1 MNYSCD
7 VFGFL
12 NVINPITNF
21 EGRVELGKKYYR
33 SVDTVKFDTLHELA
47 VSGEVY
53 RVKTLKDY
61 KVSDNIHVLEL
72 DATLPGPLEDEGS
85 LVIQTL
91 LLDLPE
97 NNAYTKVI
105 DIIKS
110 SDDTVD
116 IAKFAPER
124 SEIEGCLVNLLLEEY
139 RRKCDFLMDLT
150 ASNSPLKQSTHTP
163 LLDLIKKHSK
173 YEVNESVSSYIIN
186 SMDVQASF
194 KNSHELEVAE
204 YRVQE
209 PFFKS
214 AGIVNKKTGEVRL
227 LSGALL
233 LEGSAWW
240 SSMTARKL
248 WRKAGEPESRAT
260 AEREVA
266 MELTLRGLDAIQLS
280 LALRGV
286 TTEGEKLRGFK
297 KRRLIKRLK
306 KNLC

>member
-12 NVINPITNF
+12 NVVNPITDF

-33 SVDTVKFDTLHELA
+33 SVNTVEFDTLHELA

-97 NNAYTKVI
+97 SDAYTQVVG
-105 DIIKS
+105 IINT

-116 IAKFAPER
+116 VEKFTPKV
-124 SEIEGCLVNLLLEEY
+124 SEIEECLISLLLEEY
-139 RRKCDFLMDLT
+139 ERKCDFLMDLT
-150 ASNSPLKQSTHTP
+150 ANNTP

-194 KNSHELEVAE
+194 ENSHELESTE

-209 PFFKS
+209 PFFRS
-214 AGIVNKKTGEVRL
+214 AGIVSKKTGEVRL
-227 LSGALL
+227 LSGALIP
-233 LEGSAWW
+233 ESSAW
-240 SSMTARKL
+240 SSMTARSL
-248 WRKAGEPESRAT
+248 WKKAGEPENRAT
-260 AEREVA
+260 AERDIA
-266 MELTLRGLDAIQLS
+266 MDLTLRGLDAIQLS

-286 TTEGEKLRGFK
+286 TVEGERIKGFK
-297 KRRLIKRLK
+297 KRRLIRRLK
-306 KNLC
+306 KNLR

>member
-97 NNAYTKVI
+97 SNAYTQVI
-105 DIIKS
+105 GIINA

-116 IAKFAPER
+116 VEKFTPKA
-124 SEIEGCLVNLLLEEY
+124 SEIEECLINLLLEEY
-139 RRKCDFLMDLT
+139 KRKCDFLMDLT
-150 ASNSPLKQSTHTP
+150 TSSTP
-163 LLDLIKKHSK
+163 LLDLIKKHSR
-173 YEVNESVSSYIIN
+173 YEVNENASSYIIN
-186 SMDVQASF
+186 SMDLQASF

-240 SSMTARKL
+240 SSVTARKL
-248 WRKAGEPESRAT
+248 WRKARA
-260 AEREVA
+260 
-266 MELTLRGLDAIQLS
+266 
-280 LALRGV
+280 
-286 TTEGEKLRGFK
+286 
-297 KRRLIKRLK
+297 
-306 KNLC
+306 

>member
-12 NVINPITNF
+12 NVVNPITDF

-33 SVDTVKFDTLHELA
+33 SVNTVEFDTLHELA

-72 DATLPGPLEDEGS
+72 DVILPGPLEDEGS

-97 NNAYTKVI
+97 SDAYTQVI
-105 DIIKS
+105 GIINT

-116 IAKFAPER
+116 VEKFTPKV
-124 SEIEGCLVNLLLEEY
+124 SEIEECLISLLLEEY
-139 RRKCDFLMDLT
+139 ERKCDFLMDLT
-150 ASNSPLKQSTHTP
+150 ANNTP

-194 KNSHELEVAE
+194 ENSHELESTE

-209 PFFKS
+209 PFFRS
-214 AGIVNKKTGEVRL
+214 AGIVSKKTGEVRL
-227 LSGALL
+227 LSGALI
-233 LEGSAWW
+233 LESSAW
-240 SSMTARKL
+240 SSMTARSL
-248 WRKAGEPESRAT
+248 WKKAGEPENRAT
-260 AEREVA
+260 AERDIA
-266 MELTLRGLDAIQLS
+266 MDLTLRGLDAIQLS

-286 TTEGEKLRGFK
+286 TVEGERIKGFK
-297 KRRLIKRLK
+297 KRRLIRRLK
-306 KNLC
+306 KNLR

>member
-21 EGRVELGKKYYR
+21 EGRVELGKRYYR

-97 NNAYTKVI
+97 SNAYTQVI

-116 IAKFAPER
+116 VEKFTPEKT
-124 SEIEGCLVNLLLEEY
+124 EIEECLINLLLEEY
-139 RRKCDFLMDLT
+139 KRKCDFLMDLT
-150 ASNSPLKQSTHTP
+150 TSSTP
-163 LLDLIKKHSK
+163 LLDLIKKHSR
-173 YEVNESVSSYIIN
+173 YEVNENASSYIIN
-186 SMDVQASF
+186 SMDLQASF

-240 SSMTARKL
+240 SSVTARKL

-266 MELTLRGLDAIQLS
+266 VELTLRGLDAIQLS

>member
-33 SVDTVKFDTLHELA
+33 SVNTVKFDTLHELA

-97 NNAYTKVI
+97 SNAYTQVI

-116 IAKFAPER
+116 VEKFTPEKT
-124 SEIEGCLVNLLLEEY
+124 EIEECLINLLLEEY
-139 RRKCDFLMDLT
+139 KRKCDFLMDLT
-150 ASNSPLKQSTHTP
+150 TSSTP
-163 LLDLIKKHSK
+163 LLDLIKKHSR
-173 YEVNESVSSYIIN
+173 YEVNENASSYIIN
-186 SMDVQASF
+186 SMDLQASF

-204 YRVQE
+204 YRMQE

-240 SSMTARKL
+240 SSVTARKL

-286 TTEGEKLRGFK
+286 TVEGERIKGFK

>member
-12 NVINPITNF
+12 NVINPITDF

-33 SVDTVKFDTLHELA
+33 SVNTVKFDTLHELA

-97 NNAYTKVI
+97 SNAYTQVI
-105 DIIKS
+105 GIINA

-116 IAKFAPER
+116 VEKFTPKA
-124 SEIEGCLVNLLLEEY
+124 SEIEECLINLLLEEY
-139 RRKCDFLMDLT
+139 KRKCDFLMDLT
-150 ASNSPLKQSTHTP
+150 TSSTP
-163 LLDLIKKHSK
+163 LLDLIKKHSR
-173 YEVNESVSSYIIN
+173 YEVNENASSYIIN
-186 SMDVQASF
+186 SMDLQASF

-204 YRVQE
+204 YRMQE

-240 SSMTARKL
+240 SSVTARKL

>member
-97 NNAYTKVI
+97 SNAYTQVI
-105 DIIKS
+105 GIINA

-116 IAKFAPER
+116 VEKFTPKA
-124 SEIEGCLVNLLLEEY
+124 SEIEECLINLLLEEY
-139 RRKCDFLMDLT
+139 KRKCDFLMDLT
-150 ASNSPLKQSTHTP
+150 TSSTP
-163 LLDLIKKHSK
+163 LLDLIKKHSR
-173 YEVNESVSSYIIN
+173 YEVNENASSYIIN
-186 SMDVQASF
+186 SMDLQASF

-240 SSMTARKL
+240 SSVTARKL

-297 KRRLIKRLK
+297 KRRLIKKLK

>member
-1 MNYSCD
+1 M
-7 VFGFL
+7 FGFL
-12 NVINPITNF
+12 NIINPLTDF

-33 SVDTVKFDTLHELA
+33 SVNTVEFDTLHELA

-97 NNAYTKVI
+97 SDAYTQVVG
-105 DIIKS
+105 IINT

-116 IAKFAPER
+116 VEKFTPKV
-124 SEIEGCLVNLLLEEY
+124 SEIEECLISLLLEEY
-139 RRKCDFLMDLT
+139 ERKCDFLMDLT
-150 ASNSPLKQSTHTP
+150 ANNTP

-194 KNSHELEVAE
+194 ENSHELESTE

-209 PFFKS
+209 PFFRS
-214 AGIVNKKTGEVRL
+214 AGIVSKKTGEVRL
-227 LSGALL
+227 LSGALI
-233 LEGSAWW
+233 LESSAW
-240 SSMTARKL
+240 SSMTARSL
-248 WRKAGEPESRAT
+248 WKKAGEPENRAT
-260 AEREVA
+260 AERDIA
-266 MELTLRGLDAIQLS
+266 MDLTLRGLDAIQLS

-286 TTEGEKLRGFK
+286 TVEGERIKGFK
-297 KRRLIKRLK
+297 KRRLIRRLK
-306 KNLC
+306 KNLR

>member
-1 MNYSCD
+1 MNYNCD

-12 NVINPITNF
+12 NVINPIADF
-21 EGRVELGKKYYR
+21 EERVKLGRSYYR
-33 SVDTVKFDTLHELA
+33 SVDTIEFDTLHELA

-61 KVSDNIHVLEL
+61 KVSDSIHVLEL
-72 DATLPGPLEDEGS
+72 DVTLPGPLEDEGS

-97 NNAYTKVI
+97 NSAYTKVM

-124 SEIEGCLVNLLLEEY
+124 AEIEGCLAVLLLEEY
-139 RRKCDFLMDLT
+139 RRKCDFLTELT
-150 ASNSPLKQSTHTP
+150 ANNAP
-163 LLDLIKKHSK
+163 LLDLIKKYSK

-194 KNSHELEVAE
+194 ENSHELESTE

-209 PFFKS
+209 PFFRS
-214 AGIVNKKTGEVRL
+214 AGIVSKKTGEVRL
-227 LSGALL
+227 LSGALI
-233 LEGSAWW
+233 LECSAW
-240 SSMTARKL
+240 SSMTARSL
-248 WRKAGEPESRAT
+248 WKKAGEPENRAT
-260 AEREVA
+260 AEHDIA
-266 MELTLRGLDAIQLS
+266 MDLTLRGLDAIQLS

-286 TTEGEKLRGFK
+286 TVEGERIKGFK
-297 KRRLIKRLK
+297 KRRLIRRLK
-306 KNLC
+306 KNLR

>member
-97 NNAYTKVI
+97 SNAYTQVI

-116 IAKFAPER
+116 VEKFTPEKT
-124 SEIEGCLVNLLLEEY
+124 EIEECLINLLLEEY
-139 RRKCDFLMDLT
+139 KRKCDFLMDLT
-150 ASNSPLKQSTHTP
+150 TSSTP
-163 LLDLIKKHSK
+163 LLDLIKKHSR
-173 YEVNESVSSYIIN
+173 YEVNENASSYIIN
-186 SMDVQASF
+186 SMDLQASF

-240 SSMTARKL
+240 SSVTARKL

-297 KRRLIKRLK
+297 KRRLIKKLK

>member
-97 NNAYTKVI
+97 SNAYTQVI

-116 IAKFAPER
+116 VEKFTPEKT
-124 SEIEGCLVNLLLEEY
+124 EIEECLINLLLEEY
-139 RRKCDFLMDLT
+139 KRKCDFLMDLT
-150 ASNSPLKQSTHTP
+150 ANSTS

-186 SMDVQASF
+186 SMDLQASF
-194 KNSHELEVAE
+194 ENSHDLESTE

-209 PFFKS
+209 PFFRS
-214 AGIVNKKTGEVRL
+214 AGIVSKKTGEVRL
-227 LSGALL
+227 LSGALI
-233 LEGSAWW
+233 LESSAW
-240 SSMTARKL
+240 SSMTARSL
-248 WRKAGEPESRAT
+248 WKKAGEPESRAT

>member
-12 NVINPITNF
+12 NVVNPITDF

-33 SVDTVKFDTLHELA
+33 SVNTVEFDTLHELA

-97 NNAYTKVI
+97 SDAYTQVVG
-105 DIIKS
+105 IINT

-116 IAKFAPER
+116 VEKFTPKV
-124 SEIEGCLVNLLLEEY
+124 SEIEECLISLLLEEY
-139 RRKCDFLMDLT
+139 ERKCDFLMDLT
-150 ASNSPLKQSTHTP
+150 ANNTP

-173 YEVNESVSSYIIN
+173 YEVSESVSSYIIN

-194 KNSHELEVAE
+194 ENSHELESTE

-209 PFFKS
+209 PFFRS
-214 AGIVNKKTGEVRL
+214 AGIVSKKTGEVRL
-227 LSGALL
+227 LSGALI
-233 LEGSAWW
+233 LESSAW
-240 SSMTARKL
+240 SSMTARSL
-248 WRKAGEPESRAT
+248 WKKAGEPENRAT
-260 AEREVA
+260 AERDIA
-266 MELTLRGLDAIQLS
+266 MDLTLRGLDAIQLS

-286 TTEGEKLRGFK
+286 TVEGERIKGFK
-297 KRRLIKRLK
+297 KRRLIRRLK
-306 KNLC
+306 KNLR

>member
-97 NNAYTKVI
+97 SNAYTQVI

-116 IAKFAPER
+116 VEKFTPKA
-124 SEIEGCLVNLLLEEY
+124 SEIEECLISLLLEEY
-139 RRKCDFLMDLT
+139 KRKCDFLMDLT
-150 ASNSPLKQSTHTP
+150 TSSTP
-163 LLDLIKKHSK
+163 LLDLIKKHSR
-173 YEVNESVSSYIIN
+173 YEVNENASSYIIN
-186 SMDVQASF
+186 SMDLQASF

-204 YRVQE
+204 YRMQE

-240 SSMTARKL
+240 SSVTARKL

>member
-97 NNAYTKVI
+97 SNAYTQVI

-116 IAKFAPER
+116 VEKFTPGKT
-124 SEIEGCLVNLLLEEY
+124 EIEECLINLLLEEY
-139 RRKCDFLMDLT
+139 KRKCDFLMDLT
-150 ASNSPLKQSTHTP
+150 TSSTP
-163 LLDLIKKHSK
+163 LLDLIKKHSR
-173 YEVNESVSSYIIN
+173 YEVNENASSYIIN
-186 SMDVQASF
+186 SMDLQASF

-240 SSMTARKL
+240 SSVTARKL

>member
-12 NVINPITNF
+12 NVVNPLIDF
-21 EGRVELGKKYYR
+21 EGRVELGKSYYR
-33 SVDTVKFDTLHELA
+33 SVDITEFDTLHELA

-61 KVSDNIHVLEL
+61 KVSDNIHVLKL
-72 DATLPGPLEDEGS
+72 DVTLPGTLEDEGS
-85 LVIQTL
+85 LDIQTL
-91 LLDLPE
+91 LLDLPG

-110 SDDTVD
+110 SDDTIDV
-116 IAKFAPER
+116 AKFAPER
-124 SEIEGCLVNLLLEEY
+124 SEIERCLVNLLLEEY

-150 ASNSPLKQSTHTP
+150 ASNTP
-163 LLDLIKKHSK
+163 LLDLIKKYSR

-186 SMDVQASF
+186 SMDLQASF
-194 KNSHELEVAE
+194 ENSHELESTE

-209 PFFKS
+209 PFFRS
-214 AGIVNKKTGEVRL
+214 AGIVSKKTGEVRL
-227 LSGALL
+227 LSGALI
-233 LEGSAWW
+233 LESSAW

-248 WRKAGEPESRAT
+248 WKRAGEPENRAV
-260 AEREVA
+260 AEHDIA
-266 MELTLRGLDAIQLS
+266 MDLTLRGLDAIQLS

-286 TTEGEKLRGFK
+286 TVEGERLKGFK
-297 KRRLIKRLK
+297 KRRLIRRLK
-306 KNLC
+306 KNLR

>member
-97 NNAYTKVI
+97 SNAYTQVI
-105 DIIKS
+105 GIINA

-116 IAKFAPER
+116 VEKFTPKE
-124 SEIEGCLVNLLLEEY
+124 SEIEECLINLLLEEY
-139 RRKCDFLMDLT
+139 KRKCDFLMDLT
-150 ASNSPLKQSTHTP
+150 TSSTP
-163 LLDLIKKHSK
+163 LLDLIKKHSR
-173 YEVNESVSSYIIN
+173 YEVNENASSYIIN
-186 SMDVQASF
+186 SMDLQASF

-240 SSMTARKL
+240 SSVTARKL

-306 KNLC
+306 KNLR

>member
-1 MNYSCD
+1 MNYSYD

-12 NVINPITNF
+12 NVINPLTDF
-21 EGRVELGKKYYR
+21 EGRVELGKSYYR
-33 SVDTVKFDTLHELA
+33 SVEITEFDTLHELA

-72 DATLPGPLEDEGS
+72 DVTLPGPLEDEGS

-150 ASNSPLKQSTHTP
+150 ASNSPLKWSTHTP
-163 LLDLIKKHSK
+163 LLDLIKKHSR

-194 KNSHELEVAE
+194 EHSHELESTE

-209 PFFKS
+209 PFFRS
-214 AGIVNKKTGEVRL
+214 AGIVSKKTGEVRL
-227 LSGALL
+227 LSGALI
-233 LEGSAWW
+233 LECSAW
-240 SSMTARKL
+240 SSMTARSL
-248 WRKAGEPESRAT
+248 WRKAGEPENRAT
-260 AEREVA
+260 AERDIA
-266 MELTLRGLDAIQLS
+266 MDLTLRGLDAIQLS

-286 TTEGEKLRGFK
+286 TVEGERLKGFK
-297 KRRLIKRLK
+297 KRRLIRRLK
-306 KNLC
+306 KNLR

>member
-97 NNAYTKVI
+97 SNAYTQVI

-116 IAKFAPER
+116 VEKFTPEKT
-124 SEIEGCLVNLLLEEY
+124 EIEECLINLLLEEY
-139 RRKCDFLMDLT
+139 KRKCDFLMDLT
-150 ASNSPLKQSTHTP
+150 TSSTP
-163 LLDLIKKHSK
+163 LLDLIKKHSR
-173 YEVNESVSSYIIN
+173 YEVNENASSYIIN
-186 SMDVQASF
+186 SMDLQASF

-240 SSMTARKL
+240 SSVTARKL

-286 TTEGEKLRGFK
+286 TVEGERIKGFK

>member
-97 NNAYTKVI
+97 SNAYTQVI

-110 SDDTVD
+110 SDDTIDVE
-116 IAKFAPER
+116 KFTPEKT
-124 SEIEGCLVNLLLEEY
+124 EIEECLINLLLEEY
-139 RRKCDFLMDLT
+139 KRKCDFLMDLT
-150 ASNSPLKQSTHTP
+150 TSSTP
-163 LLDLIKKHSK
+163 LLDLIKKHSR
-173 YEVNESVSSYIIN
+173 YEVNENASSYIIN
-186 SMDVQASF
+186 SMDLQASF

-227 LSGALL
+227 LSGTLL

-240 SSMTARKL
+240 SSVTARKL

>member
-1 MNYSCD
+1 MNYNCD

-12 NVINPITNF
+12 NVINPITDF

-33 SVDTVKFDTLHELA
+33 SVDTIEFDTLHELA

-61 KVSDNIHVLEL
+61 KVSDNIHVLEI

-97 NNAYTKVI
+97 NNAYTKVM
-105 DIIKS
+105 DIIKN

-124 SEIEGCLVNLLLEEY
+124 AEIEGCLANLLLEEY

-150 ASNSPLKQSTHTP
+150 ASNSPLKRSAHTP

-186 SMDVQASF
+186 SMDIQASF
-194 KNSHELEVAE
+194 ENSHELESTE

-209 PFFKS
+209 PFFRS
-214 AGIVNKKTGEVRL
+214 AGIVSKKTGEVRL
-227 LSGALL
+227 LSGALI
-233 LEGSAWW
+233 LESSAW
-240 SSMTARKL
+240 SSMTARSL
-248 WRKAGEPESRAT
+248 WKKAGEPENRAT
-260 AEREVA
+260 AEHDIA
-266 MELTLRGLDAIQLS
+266 MDLTLRGLDAIQLS

-286 TTEGEKLRGFK
+286 TVEGERIKGFK
-297 KRRLIKRLK
+297 KRRLIRRLK
-306 KNLC
+306 KNLR

>member
-33 SVDTVKFDTLHELA
+33 SVNTVKFDTLHELA

-97 NNAYTKVI
+97 SNAYTQVI

-110 SDDTVD
+110 SDDTIDVE
-116 IAKFAPER
+116 KFTPEKT
-124 SEIEGCLVNLLLEEY
+124 EIEECLINLLLEEY
-139 RRKCDFLMDLT
+139 KRKCDFLMDLT
-150 ASNSPLKQSTHTP
+150 TSSTP
-163 LLDLIKKHSK
+163 LLDLIKKHSR
-173 YEVNESVSSYIIN
+173 YEVNENASSYIIN
-186 SMDVQASF
+186 SMDLQASF

-240 SSMTARKL
+240 SSVTARKL

-286 TTEGEKLRGFK
+286 TVEGERIKGFK

>member
-12 NVINPITNF
+12 NVVNPITDF

-33 SVDTVKFDTLHELA
+33 SVNTVEFDTLHELA

-97 NNAYTKVI
+97 SDAYTQGVG
-105 DIIKS
+105 IINT

-116 IAKFAPER
+116 VEKFTPKV
-124 SEIEGCLVNLLLEEY
+124 SEIEECLISLLLEEY
-139 RRKCDFLMDLT
+139 ERKCDFLMDLT
-150 ASNSPLKQSTHTP
+150 ANNTP

-194 KNSHELEVAE
+194 ENSHELESTE

-209 PFFKS
+209 PFFRS
-214 AGIVNKKTGEVRL
+214 AGIVSKKTGEVRL
-227 LSGALL
+227 LSGALI
-233 LEGSAWW
+233 LESSAW
-240 SSMTARKL
+240 SPMTARSL
-248 WRKAGEPESRAT
+248 WKKAGEPENRAT
-260 AEREVA
+260 AERDIA
-266 MELTLRGLDAIQLS
+266 MDLTLRGLDAIQLS

-286 TTEGEKLRGFK
+286 TVEGERIKGFK
-297 KRRLIKRLK
+297 KRRLIRRLK
-306 KNLC
+306 KNLR

>member
-12 NVINPITNF
+12 NVINPLNDF
-21 EGRVELGKKYYR
+21 EGRIALGKNYYR
-33 SVDTVKFDTLHELA
+33 SIETTEFNTLHELA
-47 VSGEVY
+47 VSGEIY
-53 RVKTLKDY
+53 RIKTLRDY
-61 KVSDNIHVLEL
+61 KVNDNIHVLEL
-72 DATLPGPLEDEGS
+72 DATLPDSPEAEEG

-91 LLDLPE
+91 LLDFPGTST
-97 NNAYTKVI
+97 YKKVI

-116 IAKFAPER
+116 VEKFTPEKT
-124 SEIEGCLVNLLLEEY
+124 EIEKCVVDLLLKEY
-139 RRKCDFLMDLT
+139 KRKCDFLMDLT
-150 ASNSPLKQSTHTP
+150 TSSTP
-163 LLDLIKKHSK
+163 LLDLIKKHSR
-173 YEVNESVSSYIIN
+173 YEVNENASSYIIN
-186 SMDVQASF
+186 SMDLQASF

-240 SSMTARKL
+240 SSVTARKL
-248 WRKAGEPESRAT
+248 WREAGEPESRAT

-306 KNLC
+306 KNLR

>member
-12 NVINPITNF
+12 NVVNPITDF
-21 EGRVELGKKYYR
+21 EGRVKLGKKYYR
-33 SVDTVKFDTLHELA
+33 SVNTVEFDTLHELA

-97 NNAYTKVI
+97 SDAYTQVVG
-105 DIIKS
+105 IINT

-116 IAKFAPER
+116 VEKFTPKV
-124 SEIEGCLVNLLLEEY
+124 SEIEECLISLLLEEY
-139 RRKCDFLMDLT
+139 ERKCDFLMDLT
-150 ASNSPLKQSTHTP
+150 ANNTP

-194 KNSHELEVAE
+194 ENSHELESTE

-209 PFFKS
+209 PFFRS
-214 AGIVNKKTGEVRL
+214 AGIVSKKTGEVRL
-227 LSGALL
+227 LSGALI
-233 LEGSAWW
+233 LESSTW
-240 SSMTARKL
+240 SSMTARSL
-248 WRKAGEPESRAT
+248 WKKAGEPENRAT
-260 AEREVA
+260 AEYDTA
-266 MELTLRGLDAIQLS
+266 MDLTLRGLDAIQLS

-286 TTEGEKLRGFK
+286 TVEGERIKGFK
-297 KRRLIKRLK
+297 KRRLIRRLK
-306 KNLC
+306 KNLR

>member
-97 NNAYTKVI
+97 SNAYTQVI

-110 SDDTVD
+110 SDDTIDVE
-116 IAKFAPER
+116 KFTPEKT
-124 SEIEGCLVNLLLEEY
+124 EIEECLINLLLEEY
-139 RRKCDFLMDLT
+139 KRKCDFLMDLT
-150 ASNSPLKQSTHTP
+150 TSSTP
-163 LLDLIKKHSK
+163 LLDLIKKHSR
-173 YEVNESVSSYIIN
+173 YEVNENASSYIIN
-186 SMDVQASF
+186 SMDLQASF

-204 YRVQE
+204 YRMQE

-240 SSMTARKL
+240 SSVTARKL

-286 TTEGEKLRGFK
+286 TVEGERIKGFK

>member
-12 NVINPITNF
+12 NVVNPITDF
-21 EGRVELGKKYYR
+21 EGRVKLGKKYYR
-33 SVDTVKFDTLHELA
+33 SVNTVEFDTLHELA

-97 NNAYTKVI
+97 SDAYTQVVG
-105 DIIKS
+105 IINT

-116 IAKFAPER
+116 VEKFTPKV
-124 SEIEGCLVNLLLEEY
+124 SEIEECLISLLLEEY
-139 RRKCDFLMDLT
+139 ERKCDFLMDLT
-150 ASNSPLKQSTHTP
+150 ANNTP

-194 KNSHELEVAE
+194 ENSHELESTE

-209 PFFKS
+209 PFFRS
-214 AGIVNKKTGEVRL
+214 AGIVSKKTGEVRL
-227 LSGALL
+227 LSGALI
-233 LEGSAWW
+233 LESSAW
-240 SSMTARKL
+240 SSMTARSL
-248 WRKAGEPESRAT
+248 WKKAGEPENRAT
-260 AEREVA
+260 AERDTA
-266 MELTLRGLDAIQLS
+266 MDLTLRGLDAIQLS

-286 TTEGEKLRGFK
+286 TVEGESIKGFK
-297 KRRLIKRLK
+297 KRRLIRRLK
-306 KNLC
+306 KNLR

>member
-12 NVINPITNF
+12 NVVNPLTDF
-21 EGRVELGKKYYR
+21 EGRVELGKSYYR
-33 SVDTVKFDTLHELA
+33 SVEITEFDTLHELA

-61 KVSDNIHVLEL
+61 KVSDCIHMLEL
-72 DATLPGPLEDEGS
+72 DVTLPGSLEAEES
-85 LVIQTL
+85 LVVQTL
-91 LLDLPE
+91 LLDLPG

-110 SDDTVD
+110 SDDTIDV
-116 IAKFAPER
+116 AKFAPEET
-124 SEIEGCLVNLLLEEY
+124 EIERCLADLLLEEY

-150 ASNSPLKQSTHTP
+150 TSSTP
-163 LLDLIKKHSK
+163 LPDLIKKYSR

-186 SMDVQASF
+186 SMDLQASF
-194 KNSHELEVAE
+194 ENSHELESTE

-209 PFFKS
+209 PFFRS
-214 AGIVNKKTGEVRL
+214 AGIVSKKTGEVRL
-227 LSGALL
+227 LSGALI
-233 LEGSAWW
+233 LESSAW

-248 WRKAGEPESRAT
+248 WKRAGEPENRT
-260 AEREVA
+260 VAEHDIA
-266 MELTLRGLDAIQLS
+266 MDLTLRGLDAIQLS

-286 TTEGEKLRGFK
+286 TVEGERIKGFK
-297 KRRLIKRLK
+297 KRRLIRRLK
-306 KNLC
+306 KNLR

>member
-97 NNAYTKVI
+97 SNAYTQVI
-105 DIIKS
+105 GIINA

-116 IAKFAPER
+116 VEKFTPKA
-124 SEIEGCLVNLLLEEY
+124 SEIEECLINLLLEEY
-139 RRKCDFLMDLT
+139 KRKCDFLMDLT
-150 ASNSPLKQSTHTP
+150 TSSTP
-163 LLDLIKKHSK
+163 LLDLIKKHSR
-173 YEVNESVSSYIIN
+173 YEVNENVSSYIIN
-186 SMDVQASF
+186 SMDLQASF

-240 SSMTARKL
+240 SSVTARKL
-248 WRKAGEPESRAT
+248 WRKAGEPDSRAT

>member
-97 NNAYTKVI
+97 SNAYTQVI

-116 IAKFAPER
+116 VEKFTPKA
-124 SEIEGCLVNLLLEEY
+124 SEIEECLINLLLEEY
-139 RRKCDFLMDLT
+139 KRKCDFLMDLT
-150 ASNSPLKQSTHTP
+150 TSSTL
-163 LLDLIKKHSK
+163 LLDLIKKHSR
-173 YEVNESVSSYIIN
+173 YEVNENASSYIIN
-186 SMDVQASF
+186 SMDLQASF

-204 YRVQE
+204 YRMQE

-240 SSMTARKL
+240 SSVTARKL

>member
-97 NNAYTKVI
+97 SNAYTQVI

-110 SDDTVD
+110 SDDTIDVE
-116 IAKFAPER
+116 KFTPEKI
-124 SEIEGCLVNLLLEEY
+124 EIEECLINLLLEEY
-139 RRKCDFLMDLT
+139 KRKCDFLMDLT
-150 ASNSPLKQSTHTP
+150 TSSTP
-163 LLDLIKKHSK
+163 LLDLIKKHSR
-173 YEVNESVSSYIIN
+173 YEVNENASSYIIN
-186 SMDVQASF
+186 SMDLQASF

-240 SSMTARKL
+240 SSVTARKL